1 MHILLIG
8 EGQLGSALRAAI
20 EGRDPASQRI
30 EAFEAIRPRLS
41 VWRRPDFDIT
51 HPEIVE
57 RVAALAPDVVINA
70 AAWTNVD
77 AAESNPDA
85 AYAVNALGP
94 KYLAEGCEQCGAA
107 LVHVSTNEVF
117 AGQPGRFYREYD
129 ACEASSVYARSKLAG
144 ERAVMALCRRFYIVR
159 VAWLFGPG
167 GTNFPSKIVAAAD
180 QRGVLR
186 VVADEFGNPTYAPD
200 AALAIVQLIGTNR
213 FGVYHLV
220 NEGWCSRYE
229 FACHVL
235 ASSGR
240 SHIPVTPISHTEWQR
255 PAQPPVHAVLVNQA
269 AAALGIRLR
278 RWQEAVE
285 VYCRHAFL
293 LAK

>member
-8 EGQLGSALRAAI
+8 EGQLGSALRAVI
-20 EGRDPASQRI
+20 EGEGLAAQR
-30 EAFEAIRPRLS
+30 EAGPEPSRTRLS
-41 VWRRPDFDIT
+41 IWRRPQFDIT
-51 HPEIVE
+51 HPEIAE

-94 KYLAEGCEQCGAA
+94 KYLAEGCERCGAA

-129 ACEASSVYARSKLAG
+129 PCEASSVYARSKLAG

-167 GTNFPSKIVAAAD
+167 GNNFPSKIVAAAD
-180 QRGVLR
+180 QRGTLR

-200 AALAIVQLIGTNR
+200 AALAIVRLIETNR
-213 FGVYHLV
+213 FGVYHLI

-229 FACHVL
+229 FARQVL
-235 ASSGR
+235 VSSGR
-240 SHIPVTPISHTEWQR
+240 SHIPVTPISHTEWLR
-255 PAQPPVHAVLVNQA
+255 PAQPPLHAVLVNQA

-278 RWQEAVE
+278 PWQEAVE
-285 VYCRHAFL
+285 VHCRHTFMV
-293 LAK
+293 AK